1 MARMTGSWL
10 SGPHAALPRGSDGTG
25 ERYRGE
31 RLGLPESG
39 PGALASVGRRVGAI
53 AVDWGIATLIAWLV
67 APGPS
72 WNFAVWAV
80 ISIVTVALF
89 SVTPGQVAL
98 GIGVARVDK
107 TAPVGLWRA
116 LIRVAL
122 VGLIFPA
129 AIWDADTRGLQD
141 RLTDTAVIRSR

>member
-10 SGPHAALPRGSDGTG
+10 SGSHAALPRDADGTA

-39 PGALASVGRRVGAI
+39 PGALASVGWRVGAI
-53 AVDWGIATLIAWLV
+53 TVDWAIATLFAWLITRD
-67 APGPS
+67 AS
-72 WNFAVWAV
+72 WNYAVWVV
-80 ISIVTVALF
+80 ISIITVALF

-107 TAPVGLWRA
+107 AAPVGLWRA
-116 LIRVAL
+116 VVRVAL
-122 VGLIFPA
+122 VGLVFPA
-129 AIWDADTRGLQD
+129 AIWDADSRGLQD
-141 RLTDTAVIRSR
+141 RLTDTALIRSR

>member
-1 MARMTGSWL
+1 MARLTGSWL
-10 SGPHAALPRGSDGTG
+10 SGAHAALPRDSDGTD

-53 AVDWGIATLIAWLV
+53 AVDWGIATLLAWLV
-67 APGPS
+67 TPGPS

-80 ISIVTVALF
+80 LSIVTVALF

-122 VGLIFPA
+122 VGLVFPA

>member
-10 SGPHAALPRGSDGTG
+10 SGPHAALPSDSDGTE

-31 RLGLPESG
+31 RLGVPETG

-53 AVDWGIATLIAWLV
+53 TVDWAIATLCAWLFLSD
-67 APGPS
+67 AS
-72 WNFAVWAV
+72 WNFAIWAGMSV
-80 ISIVTVALF
+80 VTVALF
-89 SVTPGQVAL
+89 SVTPGQLAV

-107 TAPVGLWRA
+107 AAPVGLWRA
-116 LIRVAL
+116 VIRVAL
-122 VGLIFPA
+122 VGLVIPA

>member
-10 SGPHAALPRGSDGTG
+10 SGPHAALPRDSDGTG
-25 ERYRGE
+25 EGYRGE

-53 AVDWGIATLIAWLV
+53 TVDWAIATLFAWLITRD
-67 APGPS
+67 AS
-72 WNFAVWAV
+72 WNYAVWVA
-80 ISIVTVALF
+80 ISIITVALF

-107 TAPVGLWRA
+107 AAPVGLWRA
-116 LIRVAL
+116 VVRVAL
-122 VGLIFPA
+122 VGLVFPA
-129 AIWDADTRGLQD
+129 AIWDADSRGLQD
-141 RLTDTAVIRSR
+141 RLTDTALIRSR

>member
-10 SGPHAALPRGSDGTG
+10 SGSNAGLPRDTDGTA

-31 RLGLPESG
+31 RLGLPEAG

-53 AVDWGIATLIAWLV
+53 TVDWAIATLMAWLV
-67 APGPS
+67 APSLS
-72 WNFAVWAV
+72 WNFAVWAI
-80 ISIVTVALF
+80 ISIITVALF

-98 GIGVARVDK
+98 GIGIARVDK
-107 TAPVGLWRA
+107 VAPVGLWRA
-116 LIRVAL
+116 IIRVAL
-122 VGLIFPA
+122 VGLVFPA

-141 RLTDTAVIRSR
+141 RLTDTALIRSR

>member
-10 SGPHAALPRGSDGTG
+10 SGSNAALPRDADGTA

-31 RLGLPESG
+31 RLGLPEAG

-53 AVDWGIATLIAWLV
+53 TVDWAIASLIAWLV
-67 APGPS
+67 APSLS
-72 WNFAVWAV
+72 WNFAVWAI
-80 ISIVTVALF
+80 ISIITVALF

-98 GIGVARVDK
+98 GIGIARVDK
-107 TAPVGLWRA
+107 VAAVGLWRA
-116 LIRVAL
+116 IIRVAL
-122 VGLIFPA
+122 VGLVFPA

-141 RLTDTAVIRSR
+141 RLTDTALIRSR